1 MYRHAPSSRPHS
13 FNTPF
18 EPTFLCVRPLPGP
31 VTARF

>member
-1 MYRHAPSSRPHS
+1 MARFLCVF

-31 VTARF
+31 VMARF